1 MKGNLRFNLVFGV
14 IGFVLTLLLS
24 LTNNLFMTSI
34 IRGLVSF
41 VVWFILAFLLRWVW
55 TVVSVPPGEAAPMGG
70 IEENNQTGHRLDL
83 TTPDES
89 DELNELLKQKP
100 DLSNERGAGF
110 TPLNP
115 PKLVSTKDPEDLAKA
130 VRHLTEN

>member
-14 IGFVLTLLLS
+14 IGFILTLLFS
-24 LTNNLFMTSI
+24 LTNNLFMTSV

-41 VVWFILAFLLRWVW
+41 VIWFVLAFLLRWAW
-55 TVVSVPPGEAAPMGG
+55 TAVSAPPAEEAPVSGKDEDMPTG
-70 IEENNQTGHRLDL
+70 NQLDL

-110 TPLNP
+110 TPLQP
-115 PKLVSTKDPEDLAKA
+115 PKLVSTKDPEELAKA
-130 VRHLTEN
+130 VRHLTEK

>member
-14 IGFVLTLLLS
+14 IGFIWTLLFS
-24 LTNNLFMTSI
+24 LTNNLFMTSV

-41 VVWFILAFLLRWVW
+41 VAWFLLAFLLRWVW
-55 TVVSVPPGEAAPMGG
+55 TVISSPQEHASPQGG
-70 IEENNQTGHRLDL
+70 KEEDKQTGNRLDL

-89 DELNELLKQKP
+89 DELNELLKPKP
-100 DLSNERGAGF
+100 DQSNENGNGF

-115 PKLVSTKDPEDLAKA
+115 PKLVSTKDPEELAKA
-130 VRHLTEN
+130 VRHLTEK

>member
-14 IGFVLTLLLS
+14 IGFVLTLVFS
-24 LTNNLFMTSI
+24 LTNNLFMTSV

-41 VVWFILAFLLRWVW
+41 VIWFVLAFLLRWAWGVL
-55 TVVSVPPGEAAPMGG
+55 SSPPSEIAPMSVSEEDKHTGG
-70 IEENNQTGHRLDL
+70 RLDL

-100 DLSNERGAGF
+100 DLSSERGAGF

-115 PKLVSTKDPEDLAKA
+115 PKLVSTKDPEELAKA
-130 VRHLTEN
+130 VRHLTEK